1 MMSTQYIKSLPL
13 ILAAVIAALFATG
26 CSDPQQPQNL
36 EPLIEPLDAT
46 GITRTEG
53 VISAKIELR
62 GPSKLSFVKFHYGQA
77 GNIDRESMPDNPSA
91 LTATLHLTDLI
102 PGTEYS
108 WYVECGTA
116 TATIKS
122 DIKKFTT
129 LPNNPP
135 SVSGLELLASGPTSA
150 IVAFEILDDGG
161 DPVTDAGC
169 EITNIATGDKSRVY
183 VPDGDISTA
192 VHRLLITGLAMDSRY
207 TIAPFASN
215 NCGCTMGEAIE
226 YATKNSFML
235 IHSGTLSQL
244 CSGLTGSLDKLT
256 ISGSMD
262 GDDFKFLRTI
272 LGAPQIGASEPID
285 FSVEDVDLFD
295 VNIVNGGGPYD
306 GERYTVDGQLTTGLF
321 ADCAKLRH
329 ITLPA
334 TATVMARDAFARCE
348 ALESLDI
355 NTEIAEIMPSEGCS
369 ALCAITVSKGNP
381 HFSSVD
387 GVLFDKEVTSILWF
401 PLGKTGDYRLPATVT
416 AIGENAFYGTK
427 ITSLEIPPSVT
438 SIGRGAFAGSSLAEI
453 TFPDNLTNISEGMMQ
468 GCASLATVRLGSAT
482 AYVGNYAFAGTSLT
496 NLYVSA
502 TLPPFAAADAFGS
515 MAAGCVLHVPAG
527 CKAVYRNHQRWSQ
540 FMRIEEF

>member
-1 MMSTQYIKSLPL
+1 MSTQYIKSLPL
-13 ILAAVIAALFATG
+13 ILTAVIATLFATG
-26 CSDPQQPQNL
+26 CSDPQQPTNL
-36 EPLIEPLDAT
+36 EPLIETLDAT
-46 GITRTEG
+46 GVTRTEA
-53 VISAKIELR
+53 VISAKIQLR
-62 GPSKLSFVKFHYGQA
+62 GSTKLSFAKFHYGVA
-77 GNIDRESMPDNPSA
+77 GNIDRVSQPDDPSA
-91 LTATLHLTDLI
+91 LTVTLHLTDLI

-122 DIKKFTT
+122 DVKTFTT
-129 LPNNPP
+129 IPNDPP
-135 SVSGLELLASGPTSA
+135 SVAGLELLASGPTSA

-169 EITNIATGDKSRVY
+169 EITNIATGDKSRVC
-183 VPDGDISTA
+183 VSDADIIA
-192 VHRLLITGLAMDSRY
+192 GAHNLLITGLAMDSRY

-215 NCGCTMGEAIE
+215 NCGCTVGEALE

-235 IHSGTLSQL
+235 THAGTLSQL
-244 CSGLTGSLDKLT
+244 CCGLTGNLDKLP

-272 LGAPQIGASEPID
+272 LGAPQAGTSEPID

-295 VNIVNGGGPYD
+295 VNIVKGGGPYD
-306 GERYTVDGQLTTGLF
+306 GEHYTVNGQLTAGLF
-321 ADCAKLRH
+321 ADCAKLRR
-329 ITLPA
+329 ISLPA

-355 NTEIAEIMPSEGCS
+355 NTEIAEIMPSEGCT
-369 ALCAITVSKGNP
+369 ALRAINVSKGNP
-381 HFSSVD
+381 RFSSVD
-387 GVLFDKEVTSILWF
+387 GVLFDKEATSILWF

-427 ITSLEIPPSVT
+427 IASLEIPPSVT

-453 TFPDNLTNISEGMMQ
+453 AFPDNMTNISEGMMQ
-468 GCASLATVRLGSAT
+468 GCASLTTVRLGKST
-482 AYVGNYAFAGTSLT
+482 AYVGDYAFAGTSLT
-496 NLYVSA
+496 NLYLSA
-502 TLPPFAAADAFGS
+502 TVPPFAAPDAFGS
-515 MAAGCVLHVPAG
+515 VAAGCVLHVPAG
-527 CKAVYRNHQRWSQ
+527 CKAAYRNHQRWSQ